1 MASSSSRSSSRI
13 RPTQPI
19 TEFRTPYGTVSRTRS
34 ISSKNNKKGYLGNN
48 ERNKSPRTRRQRVFL
63 PFPTN
68 EYRRKAAIEA
78 ATLTRLANRQKE
90 FDEFLIQEQQ
100 KREAASA
107 RRNTR
112 PSLKVNESFLNTTK
126 TNPSLVKT
134 YVNTLKISNSPSI
147 FGELF
152 KRVRNPTS
160 IQGGTRKKRR
170 SGTAKNLIRY

>member
-1 MASSSSRSSSRI
+1 MANSRI

-68 EYRRKAAIEA
+68 EDRRKAAIEA
-78 ATLTRLANRQKE
+78 ATLAHLANRQKE

-112 PSLKVNESFLNTTK
+112 PPKVNESFLNTTK

-152 KRVRNPTS
+152 KLVRNPTS